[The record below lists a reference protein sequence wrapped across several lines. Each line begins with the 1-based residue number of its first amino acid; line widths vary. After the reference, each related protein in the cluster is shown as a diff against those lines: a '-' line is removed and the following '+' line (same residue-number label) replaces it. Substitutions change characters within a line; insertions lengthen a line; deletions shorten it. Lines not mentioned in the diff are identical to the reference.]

1 MTKTSTFR
9 LIGEWH
15 CGDDYRLTEV
25 ISDNE
30 RTALRE
36 LYPTMDQRHVD
47 AAVADLAKP
56 SDANGV
62 ALAGYAWAWIAM
74 TSVDDVREART
85 VIHSALISRGY

>member
-36 LYPTMDQRHVD
+36 LYPTMNRRHVD
-47 AAVADLAKP
+47 AAVAHLAKP